1 LRLVRQRQ
9 FLNVV
14 DEDAAHAS
22 FADACSHLE
31 PRIEQVPLN
40 RALGR
45 ILASDVAAAV
55 DVPGFDRSN
64 VDGFAVHAVDT
75 YGAEEL
81 EPIAL
86 TLSHVTLA
94 AGDAPGEGFDTP
106 TGTAVQIA
114 TGGVVPRGTD
124 AVVMIEHTEPMGA
137 GIEISRSVAPG
148 ANVSYAGSDIG
159 RGDTVLRRGIALTS
173 RDTAVLAAVGIAH
186 VDVISRPRVA
196 VVSTGDEIVA
206 PGGALT
212 LGQVF
217 DSNQPMLLD
226 AVAELGCEPV
236 PSGIAPD
243 DLDVVESML
252 EALVTGPDA
261 VDIVLL
267 SGGTSKGEGDVNSEA
282 VSRLAARLPDSPG
295 IVVHGVALK
304 PGKPILLSVIA
315 GTPVVV
321 LPGFPTSAV
330 FTFHEFVAPL
340 LRRLSGVPDDAVH
353 TIDAVAPMR
362 IASVSGRTE
371 YSLVDLVEGN
381 DGLAAYP
388 LGAGSGSVTAFGR
401 ADGFVRIPASTE
413 YVSEG
418 ERMVVR
424 LLEDRVRIPD
434 LVVIGSHCVG
444 LDYLLGL
451 LSEDGFRIKAIPV
464 GSTAGLAALA
474 RGEGDVAGTHLLDA
488 DTGRYNESFL
498 PAGVRL
504 VSGYDRRQGIVY
516 RANESGLADVVDDQL
531 HEAIRSDRYRMVN
544 RNPGSGTRI
553 LIDQLL
559 EGSQPP
565 GYLHQVKTHNGVAA
579 AVEQGR
585 ADWGMTL
592 ETVAD
597 TAGLGFRFVANERYD
612 FAVRADRWD
621 RPAVV
626 ALRRLLDNEQVRSDL
641 GEIGFK

>member
-1 LRLVRQRQ
+1 MKQRQ

-14 DEDAAHAS
+14 DEDVAHAAFS
-22 FADACSHLE
+22 DACRHLG
-31 PRIEQVPLN
+31 PRTERVPLN

-45 ILASDVAAAV
+45 ILAGDVAAVV

-75 YGAEEL
+75 YEAEEL

-86 TLSHVTLA
+86 TLSEVTLA
-94 AGDAPGEGFDTP
+94 AGDTPCEGFDTP
-106 TGTAVQIA
+106 SGIAVEIA
-114 TGGVVPRGTD
+114 TGGVVPRGAD
-124 AVVMIEHTEPMGA
+124 AVVMIEYTEPIGT
-137 GIEISRSVAPG
+137 GIVISRSVAPG
-148 ANVSYAGSDIG
+148 ANVSFAGSDIG

-186 VDVISRPRVA
+186 VDVVSRPRVA

-243 DLDVVESML
+243 SLDVVESML
-252 EALVTGPDA
+252 EALVVGPNA
-261 VDIVLL
+261 VDVVLL

-282 VSRLAARLPDSPG
+282 VTRLAARFSGSPG

-304 PGKPILLSVIA
+304 PGKPILLSVVA

-353 TIDAVAPMR
+353 TVEAVAPMR
-362 IASVSGRTE
+362 IASVPGRAE
-371 YSLVDLVEGN
+371 YSLVDLVESE

-413 YVSEG
+413 YVAEG
-418 ERMVVR
+418 ERMTVR
-424 LLEDRVRIPD
+424 LLEDRFRVPD

-451 LSEDGFRIKAIPV
+451 LAADGYRIKAIPV

-488 DTGRYNESFL
+488 DTGRYNEPFL
-498 PAGVRL
+498 PQGVRL
-504 VSGYDRRQGIVY
+504 ISGYDRRQGIGY
-516 RANESGLADVVDDQL
+516 RSDEPGLADVDDDRL
-531 HEAIRSDRYRMVN
+531 REAIRSDRYRMVN

-553 LIDQLL
+553 LIDQMLD
-559 EGSQPP
+559 GYQPA

-592 ETVAD
+592 ETVANA
-597 TAGLGFRFVANERYD
+597 AGLGFHFVANERYD
-612 FAVRADRWD
+612 FAVREDRWD
-621 RPAVV
+621 RPAVA
-626 ALRRLLDNEQVRSDL
+626 ALRHLLVDEQVRADL
-641 GEIGFK
+641 SEIGFS

>member
-1 LRLVRQRQ
+1 MRQRQ

-22 FADACSHLE
+22 FSDACSHLG
-31 PRIEQVPLN
+31 PQTEQVPLDH
-40 RALGR
+40 ALGR
-45 ILASDVAAAV
+45 ILANDVTAAV

-86 TLSHVTLA
+86 SLSDVTLA
-94 AGDAPGEGFDTP
+94 AGDAPSEGFDTP
-106 TGTAVQIA
+106 SGTAVQIA
-114 TGGVVPRGTD
+114 TGAVVPRGTD
-124 AVVMIEHTEPMGA
+124 AVVMIEHTEPA
-137 GIEISRSVAPG
+137 DTGIELSRSVAPG
-148 ANVSYAGSDIG
+148 ANLSYAGSDIG

-173 RDTAVLAAVGIAH
+173 RDTAVLAAVGIDR
-186 VDVISRPRVA
+186 VGVISRPRVA
-196 VVSTGDEIVA
+196 IVSTGDEIVA
-206 PGGALT
+206 PGGTLA

-217 DSNQPMLLD
+217 DSNQSMLLD

-252 EALVTGPDA
+252 EALVTGSDA
-261 VDIVLL
+261 VDVVLL
-267 SGGTSKGEGDVNSEA
+267 SGGTSKGEGDVNSAA
-282 VSRLAARLPDSPG
+282 VTRLAGRLPNSPG

-353 TIDAVAPMR
+353 TVEAIAPIR
-362 IASVSGRTE
+362 ISSAPGRTE
-371 YSLVDLVEGN
+371 YSLVDLVEGT

-413 YVSEG
+413 YVAEG
-418 ERMVVR
+418 ERMMVR
-424 LLEDRVRIPD
+424 LLEDRVRLPD

-451 LSEDGFRIKAIPV
+451 LAADGYRIKAIPV

-474 RGEGDVAGTHLLDA
+474 RGEGDIAGTHLLNA

-498 PAGVRL
+498 PVGVRL

-516 RANESGLADVVDDQL
+516 RPGEQGFAGVDDDQL
-531 HEAIRSDRYRMVN
+531 RETIRSDRHRMVN

-559 EGSQPP
+559 DGSQPP

-592 ETVAD
+592 ETVAEG
-597 TAGLGFRFVANERYD
+597 AGLGFHFVANERYD
-612 FAVRADRWD
+612 FAVREDRWD
-621 RPAVV
+621 RPAVT
-626 ALRRLLDNEQVRSDL
+626 ALRHLLDSEQVRADL
-641 GEIGFK
+641 SEIGFK

>member
-1 LRLVRQRQ
+1 MRQRQ

-14 DEDAAHAS
+14 DEDDAHAS
-22 FADACSHLE
+22 FSDACSHLG
-31 PRIEQVPLN
+31 PRVEQVPLDH
-40 RALGR
+40 ALGR
-45 ILASDVAAAV
+45 ILADDVAAAV

-86 TLSHVTLA
+86 TLSDVTLA
-94 AGDAPGEGFDTP
+94 AGDTPREGFDTP
-106 TGTAVQIA
+106 AGTAVQIA

-124 AVVMIEHTEPMGA
+124 AVIMIEYTEHVGDS
-137 GIEISRSVAPG
+137 IEISRSVAPG

-173 RDTAVLAAVGIAH
+173 RDTAVLAAIGIDH
-186 VDVISRPRVA
+186 VDVVSRPRVA
-196 VVSTGDEIVA
+196 VVSTGDEIVT
-206 PGGALT
+206 PGGVLT

-236 PSGIAPD
+236 PAGIAPD

-252 EALVTGPDA
+252 EALITGPTA
-261 VDIVLL
+261 VDVVLL

-282 VSRLAARLPDSPG
+282 VTRLAARLPDSPG

-353 TIDAVAPMR
+353 TVEAIAPMR
-362 IASVSGRTE
+362 IASVPGRTE

-381 DGLAAYP
+381 EGLAAYP

-413 YVSEG
+413 YVADG
-418 ERMVVR
+418 EQMMVR

-444 LDYLLGL
+444 LDHLLGL
-451 LSEDGFRIKAIPV
+451 LAADGYRIKAIPV
-464 GSTAGLAALA
+464 GSTAGLAALG
-474 RGEGDVAGTHLLDA
+474 RGEGDIAGTHLLDA
-488 DTGRYNESFL
+488 GTGIYNESFL
-498 PAGVRL
+498 PSGVRL

-516 RANESGLADVVDDQL
+516 RPNESEFAVADDNQL
-531 HEAIRSDRYRMVN
+531 HDAIRSDRYRMVN

-559 EGSQPP
+559 EGTQPP

-592 ETVAD
+592 ETIAD
-597 TAGLGFRFVANERYD
+597 AAGLGFHFVSNERYD
-612 FAVRADRWD
+612 FAVREDRWD
-621 RPAVV
+621 RPAVA
-626 ALRRLLDNEQVRSDL
+626 ALRRLLDSKQVRADL
-641 GEIGFK
+641 EEIGFR

>member
-1 LRLVRQRQ
+1 MKQHQ

-14 DEDAAHAS
+14 DEDAAHAAFS
-22 FADACSHLE
+22 SACSHLGS
-31 PRIEQVPLN
+31 RIEQVPLS

-45 ILASDVAAAV
+45 ILANDVTAAV

-81 EPIAL
+81 EPVMLAL
-86 TLSHVTLA
+86 SDVTLA
-94 AGDAPGEGFDTP
+94 AGDAPHEGFDTP
-106 TGTAVQIA
+106 SGTAVQIA

-124 AVVMIEHTEPMGA
+124 AVVMIENTEPVDDC
-137 GIEISRSVAPG
+137 IDVSRSVAPG
-148 ANVSYAGSDIG
+148 SNISYAGSDIG

-173 RDTAVLAAVGIAH
+173 RDTAVLAAVG
-186 VDVISRPRVA
+186 VDSIDVTARPRVA

-206 PGGALT
+206 SGGSLT

-243 DLDVVESML
+243 DLDIVESML

-261 VDIVLL
+261 VDVVLL

-282 VSRLAARLPDSPG
+282 VTRLAVRLPDSPG
-295 IVVHGVALK
+295 IIVHGVALK

-340 LRRLSGVPDDAVH
+340 LRRLSGVPEDVVH
-353 TIDAVAPMR
+353 TVESIAPMR
-362 IASVSGRTE
+362 ITSVPGRTE
-371 YSLVDLVEGN
+371 YSLVDLVEGEN
-381 DGLAAYP
+381 GLAAYP

-401 ADGFVRIPASTE
+401 ADGFVRIPAATE
-413 YVSEG
+413 YVAEG
-418 ERMVVR
+418 EQMTVR
-424 LLEDRVRIPD
+424 LLDDRLRVPD

-451 LSEDGFRIKAIPV
+451 LAADGYRIKAIPV
-464 GSTAGLAALA
+464 GSTAGLAALR

-488 DTGRYNESFL
+488 ATGRYNESFL
-498 PAGVRL
+498 PDDVRL
-504 VSGYDRRQGIVY
+504 VSGYDRRQGIAY
-516 RANESGLADVVDDQL
+516 RSGESGLMDVEEGQL
-531 HEAIRSDRYRMVN
+531 LESIRSERCRMVN

-559 EGSQPP
+559 DGFRPP

-597 TAGLGFRFVANERYD
+597 AAGLEFRFVANERYD
-612 FAVRADRWD
+612 FAVREDRWD
-621 RPAVV
+621 RPAVT
-626 ALRRLLDNEQVRSDL
+626 ALRDLLADDQVRADL
-641 GEIGFK
+641 AEIGFSSAP

>member
-1 LRLVRQRQ
+1 MRQRQ

-14 DEDAAHAS
+14 EEDAAHAS
-22 FADACSHLE
+22 FANACSHLG
-31 PRIEQVPLN
+31 PRIEQVPLG

-45 ILASDVAAAV
+45 ILAADEEAAV

-81 EPIAL
+81 EPITLAL
-86 TLSHVTLA
+86 SDVTLA
-94 AGDAPGEGFDTP
+94 AGDTPSEGFDTP

-124 AVVMIEHTEPMGA
+124 SVVMIEYTEPVG
-137 GIEISRSVAPG
+137 GSIEISRSVAPG

-173 RDTAVLAAVGIAH
+173 RDTAVLAAVGISH
-186 VDVISRPRVA
+186 VDVISKPRVA
-196 VVSTGDEIVA
+196 VVSTGNEIVR
-206 PGGALT
+206 PGDSLT

-236 PSGIAPD
+236 PSGVAPD
-243 DLDVVESML
+243 DVDVVESML
-252 EALVTGPDA
+252 ETLVTGPNA
-261 VDIVLL
+261 VDVVLL

-282 VSRLAARLPDSPG
+282 VTRLAGRLPNSPG

-304 PGKPILLSVIA
+304 PGKPILLSVIG

-321 LPGFPTSAV
+321 LPGFPTSAI

-340 LRRLSGVPDDAVH
+340 LRRLSGVPEDAVH
-353 TIDAVAPMR
+353 TVVAIAPIR
-362 IASVSGRTE
+362 IVSVPGRTE
-371 YSLVDLVEGN
+371 YSLVDLVDGN

-413 YVSEG
+413 YVAAA

-451 LSEDGFRIKAIPV
+451 LSADGYRIKAIPV
-464 GSTAGLAALA
+464 GSTAGLAALG
-474 RGEGDVAGTHLLDA
+474 RGEGDIAGTHLLDA
-488 DTGRYNESFL
+488 GTGRYNESFL

-504 VSGYDRRQGIVY
+504 ISGYNRRQGLVY
-516 RANESGLADVVDDQL
+516 RTDQPGFEGIDHNESI
-531 HEAIRSDRYRMVN
+531 ETIRTDRYRMVN

-559 EGSQPP
+559 DGSQPP

-592 ETVAD
+592 ETVANA
-597 TAGLGFRFVANERYD
+597 AGLGFQFVANERYD
-612 FAVRADRWD
+612 FAVRESRWD
-621 RPAVV
+621 RPAVI
-626 ALRRLLDNEQVRSDL
+626 ALRRLLDDETVRARL
-641 GEIGFK
+641 AEIGFK

>member
-1 LRLVRQRQ
+1 MKQRQ

-14 DEDAAHAS
+14 DEDAAHAAFRS
-22 FADACSHLE
+22 ACGHLD
-31 PRIEQVPLN
+31 PRVERVPLN

-45 ILASDVAAAV
+45 ILANDVAAVV

-81 EPIAL
+81 EPITL
-86 TLSHVTLA
+86 TLSEVTLA
-94 AGDAPGEGFDTP
+94 AGDAPREGFDTP
-106 TGTAVQIA
+106 AGTAVQIA
-114 TGGVVPRGTD
+114 TGGVVPRGAD
-124 AVVMIEHTEPMGA
+124 AVVMIEHTEPVDG
-137 GIEISRSVAPG
+137 GVGISRSVAPG

-173 RDTAVLAAVGIAH
+173 RDTAVLAAIGIAH
-186 VDVISRPRVA
+186 VDVTCKPRVA
-196 VVSTGDEIVA
+196 VVSTGDEIVP
-206 PGGALT
+206 PGGT
-212 LGQVF
+212 LAIGQVF

-226 AVAELGCEPV
+226 AVVELGCEPV

-243 DLDVVESML
+243 DLDIVESTL
-252 EALVTGPDA
+252 EALVSGPDA
-261 VDIVLL
+261 VDVVLL

-282 VSRLAARLPDSPG
+282 VTRLAARLPDSPG

-353 TIDAVAPMR
+353 TVEAIAPMR
-362 IASVSGRTE
+362 ITSVPGRAE
-371 YSLVDLVEGN
+371 YSLVDLIEGEN
-381 DGLAAYP
+381 GLAAYP

-413 YVSEG
+413 YVAEG
-418 ERMVVR
+418 QRMTIR

-451 LSEDGFRIKAIPV
+451 LAADGYRIKAIPV

-498 PAGVRL
+498 PRGVRL
-504 VSGYDRRQGIVY
+504 ISGYDRRQGIVY
-516 RANESGLADVVDDQL
+516 RSESGLFDVDDDHL
-531 HEAIRSDRYRMVN
+531 LEEIRSDRYRMVN

-559 EGSQPP
+559 DGRQPA

-579 AVEQGR
+579 AIEQSR

-592 ETVAD
+592 ETVAEA
-597 TAGLGFRFVANERYD
+597 AGLGFRFVANERYD
-612 FAVRADRWD
+612 FAVRDDRWD

-626 ALRRLLDNEQVRSDL
+626 ALRRLLINEQVRADL
-641 GEIGFK
+641 AEIGFK

>member
-1 LRLVRQRQ
+1 VRQRQ

-14 DEDAAHAS
+14 DEDAAHALFS
-22 FADACSHLE
+22 DACSHLG

-45 ILASDVAAAV
+45 ILAGDVAAAV

-86 TLSHVTLA
+86 ILSHVTLA

-106 TGTAVQIA
+106 TGMAVQIA

-124 AVVMIEHTEPMGA
+124 AVVMIEHTEPVDA
-137 GIEISRSVAPG
+137 GIEVSRSVAPG

-173 RDTAVLAAVGIAH
+173 RDTAVLAAVGIARI
-186 VDVISRPRVA
+186 DVISRPRVA
-196 VVSTGDEIVA
+196 IVSTGDEIVA

-243 DLDVVESML
+243 ELDVVESML

-267 SGGTSKGEGDVNSEA
+267 SGGTSKGEGDVNSDA
-282 VSRLAARLPDSPG
+282 VDRLAARLPDSPG

-353 TIDAVAPMR
+353 TVDATAPMR

-371 YSLVDLVEGN
+371 YSLVDLVEGS

-413 YVSEG
+413 YVAEG
-418 ERMVVR
+418 ERMTVR

-434 LVVIGSHCVG
+434 LVAIGSHCVG

-451 LSEDGFRIKAIPV
+451 LAADGYRIKAIPV

-504 VSGYDRRQGIVY
+504 VSGYDRRQDIVY
-516 RANESGLADVVDDQL
+516 RANEPGLAHVDDDQL
-531 HEAIRSDRYRMVN
+531 HEAIRGDRYRMVN

-559 EGSQPP
+559 EGSQPS

-612 FAVRADRWD
+612 FAIRADRWD

-626 ALRRLLDNEQVRSDL
+626 ALRHLLDNEQVRSDL
-641 GEIGFK
+641 AEIGFK

>member
-1 LRLVRQRQ
+1 VKQRQ

-14 DEDAAHAS
+14 DEDAAHSS
-22 FADACSHLE
+22 FADACRHLGPQTE
-31 PRIEQVPLN
+31 RVPLD

-45 ILASDVAAAV
+45 ILAGDVTAAV

-64 VDGFAVHAVDT
+64 VDGFGVHAADT

-81 EPIAL
+81 EPITL
-86 TLSHVTLA
+86 TVSAVTLA
-94 AGDAPGEGFDTP
+94 AGDAPRWGFDTP
-106 TGTAVQIA
+106 RGTAVQIA

-124 AVVMIEHTEPMGA
+124 AVVMIEHTEPVEA
-137 GIEISRSVAPG
+137 GIAVTRSVAPG
-148 ANVSYAGSDIG
+148 ANISYAGSDIG
-159 RGDTVLRRGIALTS
+159 RGDTVLRRGIALRS

-196 VVSTGDEIVA
+196 VVSTGNEIVA
-206 PGGALT
+206 PGEVLT

-243 DLDVVESML
+243 DVDVVESIL
-252 EALVTGPDA
+252 EALITGPNA
-261 VDIVLL
+261 VDVVLL

-282 VSRLAARLPDSPG
+282 VTRLAARLPDSPG

-304 PGKPILLSVIA
+304 PGKPILLSVVA
-315 GTPVVV
+315 GTPIVV

-353 TIDAVAPMR
+353 TVESTAPMR
-362 IASVSGRTE
+362 ITSVPGRTE
-371 YSLVDLVEGN
+371 YSLVDLVEGEE
-381 DGLAAYP
+381 GLAAYP

-401 ADGFVRIPASTE
+401 ADGFIRIPASTE
-413 YVSEG
+413 YVAEG
-418 ERMVVR
+418 ERMTVR
-424 LLEDRVRIPD
+424 LLDDRVRVPD

-444 LDYLLGL
+444 LDYVLGL
-451 LSEDGFRIKAIPV
+451 LAADGYRIKAIPV

-474 RGEGDVAGTHLLDA
+474 RGEGDIAGTHLLDA

-498 PAGVRL
+498 PQGVRL

-516 RANESGLADVVDDQL
+516 RVDEPGLSTLDDERL
-531 HEAIRSDRYRMVN
+531 LEEIRSDRFRMVN

-559 EGSQPP
+559 DGHQPA

-597 TAGLGFRFVANERYD
+597 AAGLGFLFVANERYD
-612 FAVRADRWD
+612 FAVREDRWD
-621 RPAVV
+621 RPAVA
-626 ALRRLLDNEQVRSDL
+626 ALRLLLASDQVRADL
-641 GEIGFK
+641 AEIGFT

>member
-1 LRLVRQRQ
+1 MKQRQ

-22 FADACSHLE
+22 FSDACRHLGQ
-31 PRIEQVPLN
+31 RIEQVPLD

-45 ILASDVAAAV
+45 ILADDVAAAV

-81 EPIAL
+81 EPI
-86 TLSHVTLA
+86 TLSLSDVTLA
-94 AGDAPGEGFDTP
+94 AGDAPREGFDTP
-106 TGTAVQIA
+106 AGTAVQIA

-124 AVVMIEHTEPMGA
+124 AVVMIEHTEPVDT

-173 RDTAVLAAVGIAH
+173 RDTAVLAAVGVAF
-186 VDVISRPRVA
+186 VDVIGRPRVA

-206 PGGALT
+206 PGGALA

-252 EALVTGPDA
+252 EALVTGPGA
-261 VDIVLL
+261 VDVVLL
-267 SGGTSKGEGDVNSEA
+267 SGGTSKGEGDVNSAA
-282 VSRLAARLPDSPG
+282 VTRLAERLPESPG

-304 PGKPILLSVIA
+304 PGKPILLAVVA

-353 TIDAVAPMR
+353 TVEAIAPMR
-362 IASVSGRTE
+362 ISSAPGRTE

-381 DGLAAYP
+381 EGLAAYP

-413 YVSEG
+413 YMAKG
-418 ERMVVR
+418 ERMLVR
-424 LLEDRVRIPD
+424 LLEDQVRIPD
-434 LVVIGSHCVG
+434 LLVIGSHCVG

-451 LSEDGFRIKAIPV
+451 LAADGYRIKAIPV
-464 GSTAGLAALA
+464 GSTAGLAALG
-474 RGEGDVAGTHLLDA
+474 RGEGDIAGTHLLDA

-504 VSGYDRRQGIVY
+504 VSGYDRRQGITS
-516 RANESGLADVVDDQL
+516 RRNESCLASIDDDQL
-531 HEAIRSDRYRMVN
+531 REAIRSDRYRMVN

-559 EGSQPP
+559 DRRQPP

-592 ETVAD
+592 ETVAVA
-597 TAGLGFRFVANERYD
+597 AGLDFHFVANERYD
-612 FAVRADRWD
+612 FAV
-621 RPAVV
+621 
-626 ALRRLLDNEQVRSDL
+626 
-641 GEIGFK
+641 

>member
-1 LRLVRQRQ
+1 LRLVKQRQ

-14 DEDAAHAS
+14 EEDAAHAS
-22 FADACSHLE
+22 FSNACRHLA
-31 PRIEQVPLN
+31 PRIEHIPLG
-40 RALGR
+40 RALRR
-45 ILASDVAAAV
+45 ILAADVEATV

-81 EPIAL
+81 EPITLAL
-86 TLSHVTLA
+86 SDVTLA
-94 AGDAPGEGFDTP
+94 AGDAPGEGFETP
-106 TGTAVQIA
+106 AGMAVQIA

-124 AVVMIEHTEPMGA
+124 SVVMIENTEPA
-137 GIEISRSVAPG
+137 GKHIEISRSVAPG

-173 RDTAVLAAVGIAH
+173 RDTAVLAAVGISH
-186 VDVISRPRVA
+186 VDVISKPRVA
-196 VVSTGDEIVA
+196 VVSTGDEIVT
-206 PGGALT
+206 PGDTLA

-243 DLDVVESML
+243 DVDIVESML
-252 EALVTGPDA
+252 EALVTGPNAID
-261 VDIVLL
+261 VVLL
-267 SGGTSKGEGDVNSEA
+267 SGGTSKGAGDVNSAA
-282 VSRLAARLPDSPG
+282 VTRLAERLPNSPG

-340 LRRLSGVPDDAVH
+340 LRHLSGLPKDAVR
-353 TIDAVAPMR
+353 TVEAIAPMR
-362 IASVSGRTE
+362 IVSAPGRTE
-371 YSLVDLVEGN
+371 YSLIDLVEGD
-381 DGLAAYP
+381 DGLVAYP

-413 YVSEG
+413 YVAEG
-418 ERMVVR
+418 ERMMVR
-424 LLEDRVRIPD
+424 LLEDRIRMPD

-451 LSEDGFRIKAIPV
+451 LSADGYRIKAIPV
-464 GSTAGLAALA
+464 GSTAGLAALG

-488 DTGRYNESFL
+488 VTGRYNESFL
-498 PAGVRL
+498 PTGVRL

-516 RANESGLADVVDDQL
+516 RSDEQGFGGLDNDQL
-531 HEAIRSDRYRMVN
+531 FETIRSDRYRMVN

-553 LIDQLL
+553 LIDRLL
-559 EGSQPP
+559 DGSQPA

-612 FAVRADRWD
+612 FAVRESRWD

-626 ALRRLLDNEQVRSDL
+626 ALRHLLDDETVRREL
-641 GEIGFK
+641 AEIGFK